1 MFDINYWNNFYKKE
15 INLLPSQ
22 FAVFV
27 ASEYPEKN
35 NIIDF
40 GCGSA
45 RDTLFLSKF
54 YKKVIG
60 IDASTQIIAK
70 NKKLEST
77 KKNTVFL
84 LNDLSNENVL
94 IDSLNNELSE
104 IKDCIFY
111 ARFFLHAIDEDTENK
126 LLNLYKICK
135 NNNLLAL
142 EFRTLKDKNLK
153 KQFGNHFRRFID
165 LNHLIEKVENL
176 KLKVEYLVEGQGY
189 AKYKVDDAFV
199 ARMIII

>member
-1 MFDINYWNNFYKKE
+1 MFDINYLNNFYKKE

-70 NKKLEST
+70 NKKLERT

-84 LNDLSNENVL
+84 LNDVSNENVL